1 MAREADG
8 APARARFWAYATAF
22 GAAWGAFE
30 ITLGAVLHALHVPL
44 AGVVLAS
51 LGAALLVAQRQLLP
65 ARGASL
71 ATAAVAALCK
81 SVSPGGIVLGP
92 MAAILIEGL
101 LVEAALLGAPRAAA
115 TGALAGALC
124 ALWSAFQKLVTQW
137 VFFGGGVVEL
147 YLSALR
153 AAGRALGLSPR
164 AGWTVLAVFC
174 VVVAAVGAAGGLF
187 GRGVGREAA
196 RRRAAGEDGDDR

>member
-1 MAREADG
+1 M
-8 APARARFWAYATAF
+8 TAF

-30 ITLGAVLHALHVPL
+30 ITLGAVLHSFRMPL
-44 AGVVLAS
+44 AGVVLSS

-81 SVSPGGIVLGP
+81 SISPDGMVLGP
-92 MAAILIEGL
+92 MFAILMEGV
-101 LVEAALLGAPRAAA
+101 LVEAALFAAPRAAVPA
-115 TGALAGALC
+115 ALAGSLC
-124 ALWSAFQKLVTQW
+124 ALWSAFQKLVTQV
-137 VFFGGGVVEL
+137 VFFGSGVVEL

-153 AAGRALGLSPR
+153 SAGRALGVSPR
-164 AGWTVLAVFC
+164 AGWTLLAGFC
-174 VVVAAVGAAGGLF
+174 LVAAAVGVAGGLF

-196 RRRAAGEDGDDR
+196 RRLAAGEDADVR